1 MIVLKIGGD
10 IFKRGL
16 SENLASDIRRV
27 FEEDRLV
34 IVHGGGDE
42 VTEVA
47 EKLGK
52 KQIFITSPEGIRSRY
67 TDEETVEIYAMVMAG
82 RVNKAIVK
90 WLIGNNIPAVGVS
103 GIDGALIVANRK
115 KKLLIVD
122 ERGRKRI
129 IDGGFTGKIS

>member
-52 KQIFITSPEGIRSRY
+52 KQIFITSPEGI
-67 TDEETVEIYAMVMAG
+67 
-82 RVNKAIVK
+82 
-90 WLIGNNIPAVGVS
+90 
-103 GIDGALIVANRK
+103 
-115 KKLLIVD
+115 
-122 ERGRKRI
+122 
-129 IDGGFTGKIS
+129 